1 MSTSL
6 AGIAGA
12 LASLGSGRTTPQ
24 KLFHGLQER
33 IGQRTSGAWTCLLPF
48 TEPRHGPLHGVPIAV
63 KDNIDTTGSVSR
75 AGSAVMDS
83 RPPSASDADCV
94 TRLRQAG
101 ALIIGRTMMTD
112 LAFTALGIHS
122 KGTPVNQVDATRV
135 PGGSSSGSAVA
146 VAAGEAC
153 AALGTDTGGS
163 VRIPAAFNGLVGLKP
178 TTGSLDM
185 TGIVPLSQTL
195 DTVGP
200 ITRSVRDAALLHGV
214 LSGTSA
220 AGGRDMRVL
229 VPEGVLIRGLDETVF
244 AWFGAALDLLKECGA
259 SVRRAPLPV
268 IDTVRSAAR
277 FGSFAGHEAWR
288 RHGNTLRRSAER
300 MEPYVA
306 RQLLAYADRA
316 EADLDELHALRES
329 APSQL
334 LEQLEGFDL
343 IAVPTVMCLPPLL
356 GQARDASLT
365 DLLESRVLRN
375 TQPFNFLGMPA
386 LSVPCAVEGDGR
398 MVGLMLC
405 GRPGSDW
412 NLLRVGEAFEE
423 ARDSRPAR

>member
-1 MSTSL
+1 
-6 AGIAGA
+6 
-12 LASLGSGRTTPQ
+12 
-24 KLFHGLQER
+24 
-33 IGQRTSGAWTCLLPF
+33 
-48 TEPRHGPLHGVPIAV
+48 
-63 KDNIDTTGSVSR
+63 
-75 AGSAVMDS
+75 
-83 RPPSASDADCV
+83 
-94 TRLRQAG
+94 
-101 ALIIGRTMMTD
+101 
-112 LAFTALGIHS
+112 
-122 KGTPVNQVDATRV
+122 
-135 PGGSSSGSAVA
+135 
-146 VAAGEAC
+146 
-153 AALGTDTGGS
+153 
-163 VRIPAAFNGLVGLKP
+163 
-178 TTGSLDM
+178 
-185 TGIVPLSQTL
+185 
-195 DTVGP
+195 
-200 ITRSVRDAALLHGV
+200 
-214 LSGTSA
+214 
-220 AGGRDMRVL
+220 
-229 VPEGVLIRGLDETVF
+229 
-244 AWFGAALDLLKECGA
+244 
-259 SVRRAPLPV
+259 
-268 IDTVRSAAR
+268 
-277 FGSFAGHEAWR
+277 
-288 RHGNTLRRSAER
+288 